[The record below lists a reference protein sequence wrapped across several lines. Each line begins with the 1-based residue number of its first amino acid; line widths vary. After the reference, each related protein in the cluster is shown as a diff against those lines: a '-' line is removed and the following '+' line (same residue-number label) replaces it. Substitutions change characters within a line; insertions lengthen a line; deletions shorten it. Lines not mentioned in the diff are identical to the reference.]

1 MAARLAAAIER
12 VAAALLVEEETSGCP
27 EVLVPRPPSKP
38 QRAPNHNP
46 RDEKAE
52 PASQD
57 DELRNGACC
66 FGVAQKAE
74 AMAGSRPRR

>member
-1 MAARLAAAIER
+1 MQDR
-12 VAAALLVEEETSGCP
+12 
-27 EVLVPRPPSKP
+27 PRPSKP
-38 QRAPNHNP
+38 QRAPNHNQ
-46 RDEKAE
+46 RDENAE

-66 FGVAQKAE
+66 FGVARKAE